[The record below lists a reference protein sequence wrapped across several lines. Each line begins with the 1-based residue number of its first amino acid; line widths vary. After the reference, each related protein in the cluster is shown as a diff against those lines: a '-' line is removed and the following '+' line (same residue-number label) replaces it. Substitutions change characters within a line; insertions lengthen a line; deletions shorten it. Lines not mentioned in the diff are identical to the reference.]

1 MADWQRTLN
10 LLPEWRQAQDGTI
23 STSKMAGVISKR
35 LLDLQPFSGDDFGI
49 DYEREVMAEAFEDLS
64 IDTTGGTTEFDAL
77 MSDLY
82 DWADTRLDDGVGFW
96 GAKKA
101 CWVKTF

>member
-10 LLPEWRQAQDGTI
+10 LLPEWKQTQDGKI
-23 STSKMAGVISKR
+23 SPSDMAGVISKR
-35 LLDLQPFSGDDFGI
+35 LLDLRPFGGDEFGV
-49 DYEREVMAEAFEDLS
+49 DHERVVMAEAFEDLS
-64 IDTTGGTTEFDAL
+64 TDAEVDTEEFDAL

-82 DWADTRLDDGVGFW
+82 DWADTRLDDGVGFF
-96 GAKKA
+96 GAQKA

>member
-10 LLPEWRQAQDGTI
+10 LLPEWKHAEDGTI
-23 STSKMAGVISKR
+23 STAKMAGVISKR
-35 LLDLQPFSGDDFGI
+35 LLDLKPFSGDDFGI
-49 DYEREVMAEAFEDLS
+49 DHERVVMAEAFEDLS
-64 IDTTGGTTEFDAL
+64 ADTESDTEDFNTL

-82 DWADTRLDDGVGFW
+82 DWSDTRLDDGVGFW